1 MPMIMHKS
9 SADICD
15 YYYHYHHHDY
25 YYYIQYNDCNE
36 SEKLSSIDAL
46 SSDIAYF
53 TLSERLMLKNL
64 PNVTAKDSNLH
75 TNRYAF
81 AKFYYVVHCDGCF
94 KEIGQFQNET
104 EQANGNKKILINE
117 FNR

>member
-1 MPMIMHKS
+1 MFVACTIALTIKICQLNLLNTGVFLRILDCSEHRIMHKS

-46 SSDIAYF
+46 SSDIFNFYYSISIISAYF
-53 TLSERLMLKNL
+53 TLSERLMKN
-64 PNVTAKDSNLH
+64 
-75 TNRYAF
+75 
-81 AKFYYVVHCDGCF
+81 
-94 KEIGQFQNET
+94 
-104 EQANGNKKILINE
+104 
-117 FNR
+117 

>member
-1 MPMIMHKS
+1 MYYYYKIQHQKHNIMIMHKS

-46 SSDIAYF
+46 SSDIRTSVKSY
-53 TLSERLMLKNL
+53 LSKN
-64 PNVTAKDSNLH
+64 SLH
-75 TNRYAF
+75 MVEKF
-81 AKFYYVVHCDGCF
+81 AEC
-94 KEIGQFQNET
+94 NS
-104 EQANGNKKILINE
+104 KKN
-117 FNR
+117 

>member
-46 SSDIAYF
+46 SSD
-53 TLSERLMLKNL
+53 M
-64 PNVTAKDSNLH
+64 DSNLH

-117 FNR
+117 LNR